1 MRRLGPAR
9 AEGSGAGLAAGGE
22 EPAAPRRF
30 RGGPAE
36 SSERRL
42 SAGQR
47 SEPRGSGAGRA
58 GRGAAAAAGRA
69 GPGRAAL
76 GPGSER
82 RGRGRGPAGGEVTSG
97 GGGGVTR
104 FRRAPRG
111 EEGRSC
117 HRGISSAA
125 SRPGSGPAYV
135 RAGAVG
141 GVGWRGPSP
150 TGRRR
155 AAPVSAGRSAPAPL
169 RAGERAGGAG
179 GARARCDLAASEE
192 RRRAATGWGP
202 ALVALRYAE
211 VRRRFLIFNPGPS
224 RALSVFP
231 RRSSVN
237 LFALRRGCV

>member
-1 MRRLGPAR
+1 M
-9 AEGSGAGLAAGGE
+9 
-22 EPAAPRRF
+22 
-30 RGGPAE
+30 
-36 SSERRL
+36 
-42 SAGQR
+42 
-47 SEPRGSGAGRA
+47 
-58 GRGAAAAAGRA
+58 
-69 GPGRAAL
+69 
-76 GPGSER
+76 
-82 RGRGRGPAGGEVTSG
+82 TSG

-155 AAPVSAGRSAPAPL
+155 AAPVSAGRWAPAPL